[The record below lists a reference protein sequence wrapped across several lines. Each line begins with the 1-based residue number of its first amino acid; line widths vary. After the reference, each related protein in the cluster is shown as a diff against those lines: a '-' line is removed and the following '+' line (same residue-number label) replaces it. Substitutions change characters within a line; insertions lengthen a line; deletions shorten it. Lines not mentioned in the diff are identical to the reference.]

1 MGWDFL
7 PGNYTNYGPGCKIV
21 APGGQFSG
29 VTGNYASMILSTGV
43 ASAATQSPAVET
55 EKGTNKNYVYMQGTS
70 MACPHVSG
78 VVALGIS
85 YAKKLGKKFTREQM
99 QSMLLTSVNDID
111 QFNPGGEMSKYVGQM
126 GTGAVDA
133 WKFLMA
139 IEGTPTFLAKAGD
152 VVHIDLSN
160 YCNPAL
166 TYEISVDDAS
176 RQSLGLEGE
185 PVIKNGNLEI
195 CCKNI
200 GAGKL
205 TLKASVG
212 KDEALEGGIGGMAY
226 TREISIASRPFATSN
241 GGWL

>member
-1 MGWDFL
+1 
-7 PGNYTNYGPGCKIV
+7 
-21 APGGQFSG
+21 
-29 VTGNYASMILSTGV
+29 
-43 ASAATQSPAVET
+43 
-55 EKGTNKNYVYMQGTS
+55 

-78 VVALGIS
+78 VAALGIS

-111 QFNPGGEMSKYVGQM
+111 QFNPGGEMSKYIGQM

-176 RQSLGLEGE
+176 RQSLGLEAD
-185 PVIKNGNLEI
+185 PVIKDGHLEI

-212 KDEALEGGIGGMAY
+212 KDANLEGGIGGMAY
-226 TREISIASRPFATSN
+226 TREISLASRPFATSN